1 MSRCD
6 GGYDMR
12 FETKVA
18 VITGGASGIGAATAR
33 LMAREGA
40 RVVIGDLAD
49 ASGEALVR
57 ELGPDRAA
65 YMNCDVAQELDV
77 NALIAEAMRRF
88 GRIDVLFNNAGVT
101 GMGSTTDTDP
111 ALWRRVIEVD
121 LFSVYYSCRAA
132 IPHMIQSGGGAIVNN
147 ASISGM
153 HGDFG
158 MCSYNAS
165 KGAVINYTRSLA
177 LDCAGSGIRVNAICP
192 GVTDTP
198 MVAGVAQIPGLL
210 DAFLA
215 PVPMQRLGRPDEIAE
230 VVAFLASS
238 AASFMTGAIVP
249 VDGGLSA
256 TTGLPNLNKF
266 MASIKDQYA

>member
-65 YMNCDVAQELDV
+65 YLNCDVAQELDV

-132 IPHMIQSGGGAIVNN
+132 IPHMIQSG
-147 ASISGM
+147 
-153 HGDFG
+153 
-158 MCSYNAS
+158 Y
-165 KGAVINYTRSLA
+165 
-177 LDCAGSGIRVNAICP
+177 
-192 GVTDTP
+192 
-198 MVAGVAQIPGLL
+198 
-210 DAFLA
+210 
-215 PVPMQRLGRPDEIAE
+215 EI
-230 VVAFLASS
+230 
-238 AASFMTGAIVP
+238 
-249 VDGGLSA
+249 
-256 TTGLPNLNKF
+256 
-266 MASIKDQYA
+266 YAN